1 MLSGFEVVFSMG
13 GMLFMALGVVLG
25 VLIGATPGLSPS
37 MGVALLVPLSF
48 QMSPEVAFVFFVSV
62 YQASNYGGS
71 ITAIL
76 LNAPGTPSAVVT
88 ALDGYEM
95 TRKGNA
101 TGALFYAV
109 FASAIGGF
117 VGGLVLILF
126 AIPMAQF
133 GLLFGPAEYF
143 ALAFLGLSTVV
154 GFQKGGAS
162 KALIALGIGLFLST
176 IGTDPF
182 SGEERLTFG
191 IIDLYDGVSFIPV
204 MIGFF
209 ALAEIFHRVEKGQL
223 SFKSPGVLERMSD
236 QLAGVWRERKVLVR
250 PLLQSSLLGTFIGI
264 IPGAGSAVASFLSY
278 GQARSYASDREE
290 FGEGAV
296 GGVIASEAANSSSVG
311 GALVPLVALGIPG
324 SATDA
329 VLLGALAL
337 HGLVAG
343 PELITTEPGLV
354 YGIFLTVLLSNV
366 LIFIF
371 GFYGNSLFSQVTRIS
386 PRLLYP
392 LIICLSLLG
401 SYTIRNSLIDCWV
414 CLASGLVGWLC
425 KREGIPA
432 APIVLG
438 LVLGGMLEINFR
450 RAILIGG
457 PSVFFESPGALMM
470 LLLSLGFL
478 IWPLIGRWRGRR
490 LQMTS

>member
-1 MLSGFEVVFSMG
+1 MGSDCLSPFLLHPYGADSLGELVGEFASVIELSSFLSGLEVIFSFSG
-13 GMLFMALGVVLG
+13 FLFLALGVVLG

-48 QMSPEVAFVFFVSV
+48 QMEPEIAFVFFVAV

-95 TRKGNA
+95 TRKGQA
-101 TGALFYAV
+101 SLALFYAV
-109 FASAIGGF
+109 FSSAIGGLI
-117 VGGLVLILF
+117 GGIILILF

-154 GFQKGGAS
+154 GFQKGAVVKS
-162 KALIALGIGLFLST
+162 IIALALGLLLST

-182 SGEERLTFG
+182 SGDERLTFG
-191 IIDLYDGVSFIPV
+191 LLDLYDGVSFIPV

-209 ALAEIFHRVEKGQL
+209 ALAEIFHRIEKGQL
-223 SFKSPGVLERMSD
+223 EFKSPGKLESIQA
-236 QLAGVWRERKVLVR
+236 QLVAVWKARSRITR
-250 PLLQSSLLGTFIGI
+250 PLLQSSVFGTFIGI

-278 GQARSYASDREE
+278 GQARGYAKDKEE

-311 GALVPLVALGIPG
+311 GALVPLIALGIPG

-329 VLLGALAL
+329 V
-337 HGLVAG
+337 
-343 PELITTEPGLV
+343 
-354 YGIFLTVLLSNV
+354 
-366 LIFIF
+366 
-371 GFYGNSLFSQVTRIS
+371 
-386 PRLLYP
+386 
-392 LIICLSLLG
+392 
-401 SYTIRNSLIDCWV
+401 
-414 CLASGLVGWLC
+414 
-425 KREGIPA
+425 A
-432 APIVLG
+432 APSKAGV
-438 LVLGGMLEINFR
+438 VNK
-450 RAILIGG
+450 
-457 PSVFFESPGALMM
+457 
-470 LLLSLGFL
+470 
-478 IWPLIGRWRGRR
+478 
-490 LQMTS
+490 